1 MGLRS
6 CDSNTTVPRVDDILT
21 ARFLWQSTS
30 SKQECTQTTYNTKI
44 PIGSTRRLF
53 GSLVLLP
60 ILQTRAAPSFGLDA
74 IHSQLETLAIESV
87 DRRHKRRSHLH
98 PLPCTSILTSGNHQV
113 AHHAKICF
121 HFQFPTR
128 ELKIT
133 HFGDGN
139 PPSFDS

>member
-53 GSLVLLP
+53 CSLVLLP

-74 IHSQLETLAIESV
+74 IHSQLETWPSSLEIG
-87 DRRHKRRSHLH
+87 D
-98 PLPCTSILTSGNHQV
+98 TSDEVIFIH
-113 AHHAKICF
+113 F
-121 HFQFPTR
+121 HVLR
-128 ELKIT
+128 Y
-133 HFGDGN
+133 
-139 PPSFDS
+139 